1 MLHLGVIF
9 LISYLVGSI
18 NFGLI
23 LGYIQGL
30 DLRSQGSGNA
40 GATNAL
46 RILGT
51 RSGIFVFLGDALK
64 GYIALYLC
72 ESILAQAG
80 FLLFSPSDYL
90 FLSLIFALIGHCY
103 PIWFNFS
110 GGKGAATALGAF
122 LFIDAYFI
130 LFPIIGF
137 LVIFLISRFV
147 GLSTISA
154 FLILFLQ
161 TFFIDHGIHHNFHFF
176 SLLIFIFILYTHRS
190 NIESMYKGTET
201 KLWKCIKIRLY

>member
-9 LISYLVGSI
+9 LTAYLLGSI

-46 RILGT
+46 RILGA
-51 RSGIFVFLGDALK
+51 RSGIFVFFGDALK
-64 GYIALYLC
+64 GYFALYLC
-72 ESILAQAG
+72 ESIVSQAG
-80 FLLFSPSDYL
+80 VLLFSPSDYL

-103 PIWFNFS
+103 PIWFSFR

-122 LFIDAYFI
+122 LFIDPYFI
-130 LFPIIGF
+130 LFPVIGF
-137 LVIFLISRFV
+137 LFVFLISRFV

-154 FLILFLQ
+154 FFILFLQ
-161 TFFIDHGIHHNFHFF
+161 TFFIDHGTHHNLHTF
-176 SLLIFIFILYTHRS
+176 SLLIFIFILYTHRT
-190 NIESMYKGTET
+190 NIESMYKGSEA
-201 KLWKCIKIRLY
+201 KL

>member
-1 MLHLGVIF
+1 MFHLGIIF
-9 LISYLVGSI
+9 LVTYLVGSI

-51 RSGIFVFLGDALK
+51 RSGIFVFIGDALK
-64 GYIALYLC
+64 GYLAIYFCNLILFQQ
-72 ESILAQAG
+72 ES
-80 FLLFSPSDYL
+80 LLFSSSDYL
-90 FLSLIFALIGHCY
+90 FLALIFSLIGHCY
-103 PIWFNFS
+103 PIWFNFR

-122 LFIDAYFI
+122 LFIDPYFTV
-130 LFPIIGF
+130 FPIIGF
-137 LVIFLISRFV
+137 LVVFLISRFV

-154 FLILFLQ
+154 FFILFLQ
-161 TFFIDHGIHHNFHFF
+161 TFFIDHGIHHNFHAF
-176 SLLIFIFILYTHRS
+176 SLVIFLFIFYTHRS
-190 NIESMYKGTET
+190 NIKSMFKGTEE
-201 KLWKCIKIRLY
+201 KL

>member
-9 LISYLVGSI
+9 LSTYLVGSI

-46 RILGT
+46 RILGA
-51 RSGIFVFLGDALK
+51 RSGIFVFFGDALK
-64 GYIALYLC
+64 GYFALYLC
-72 ESILAQAG
+72 ESIVSQAG
-80 FLLFSPSDYL
+80 VLLFSSSDYL

-103 PIWFNFS
+103 PIWFNFR

-122 LFIDAYFI
+122 LFIDPYFI
-130 LFPIIGF
+130 LFPVIGF
-137 LVIFLISRFV
+137 LFVFLISRFV

-154 FLILFLQ
+154 FFILFLQ
-161 TFFIDHGIHHNFHFF
+161 TFFIDHGIHHNLHTF

-190 NIESMYKGTET
+190 NIESMYKGTEA
-201 KLWKCIKIRLY
+201 KL

>member
-9 LISYLVGSI
+9 LITYLVGSI

-137 LVIFLISRFV
+137 LIIFLISRFV

-201 KLWKCIKIRLY
+201 KL

>member
-9 LISYLVGSI
+9 LTAYLLGSI

-46 RILGT
+46 RILGA
-51 RSGIFVFLGDALK
+51 RSGIFVFFGDALK
-64 GYIALYLC
+64 GYFALYLC
-72 ESILAQAG
+72 ESIVSQAG
-80 FLLFSPSDYL
+80 VLLFSPSDYL

-103 PIWFNFS
+103 PIWFSFR

-122 LFIDAYFI
+122 LFIDPYFI
-130 LFPIIGF
+130 LFPVIGF
-137 LVIFLISRFV
+137 LFVFLISRFV

-154 FLILFLQ
+154 FFILFLQ
-161 TFFIDHGIHHNFHFF
+161 TFFIDHGIHHNLHTF
-176 SLLIFIFILYTHRS
+176 SLLIFIFILYTHRT
-190 NIESMYKGTET
+190 NIESMYKGSEA
-201 KLWKCIKIRLY
+201 KL

>member
-1 MLHLGVIF
+1 MLHLGIIF
-9 LISYLVGSI
+9 LITYLVGSI

-46 RILGT
+46 RILGA
-51 RSGIFVFLGDALK
+51 RSGIFVFSGDALK
-64 GYIALYLC
+64 GYLALYLC
-72 ESILAQAG
+72 ESIVAQTG
-80 FLLFSPSDYL
+80 ILLFSPSDYL

-103 PIWFNFS
+103 PIWFNFR

-122 LFIDAYFI
+122 LFIDPYFI
-130 LFPIIGF
+130 IFPIIGF
-137 LVIFLISRFV
+137 FIVFLISRFV

-154 FLILFLQ
+154 FFILFLQ
-161 TFFIDHGIHHNFHFF
+161 TFFIDHGIHHNLHLF
-176 SLLIFIFILYTHRS
+176 SLVIFIFIIYTHRS
-190 NIESMYKGTET
+190 NIQSMYKGIEA
-201 KLWKCIKIRLY
+201 KL

>member
-1 MLHLGVIF
+1 MLHLGIIF
-9 LISYLVGSI
+9 LTTYLVGSI

-46 RILGT
+46 RILGA
-51 RSGIFVFLGDALK
+51 RSGIFVFFGDALK
-64 GYIALYLC
+64 GFFALYLS
-72 ESILAQAG
+72 ESIVSRAG
-80 FLLFSPSDYL
+80 VLLFSPSDYL
-90 FLSLIFALIGHCY
+90 FLSVIFALIGHCY
-103 PIWFNFS
+103 PIWFNFR

-122 LFIDAYFI
+122 LFIDPYFI
-130 LFPIIGF
+130 LFPVIGF
-137 LVIFLISRFV
+137 LFIFLVSRFV

-154 FLILFLQ
+154 FFILFLQ
-161 TFFIDHGIHHNFHFF
+161 TFFIDHGMHHNLHVF

-190 NIESMYKGTET
+190 NIESMYKGTEA
-201 KLWKCIKIRLY
+201 KL

>member
-1 MLHLGVIF
+1 MFHLGIIF
-9 LISYLVGSI
+9 LVTYLVGSI

-51 RSGIFVFLGDALK
+51 RSGIFVFIGDALK
-64 GYIALYLC
+64 GYLALYVCNLILFQQ
-72 ESILAQAG
+72 ES
-80 FLLFSPSDYL
+80 LLFSSSDYL
-90 FLSLIFALIGHCY
+90 FLALIFSLIGHCY
-103 PIWFNFS
+103 PIWFNFR

-122 LFIDAYFI
+122 LFIDPYFTV
-130 LFPIIGF
+130 FPIIGF
-137 LVIFLISRFV
+137 LVVFLISRFV

-154 FLILFLQ
+154 FFILFLQ
-161 TFFIDHGIHHNFHFF
+161 TFFIDHGIHHNFHAF
-176 SLLIFIFILYTHRS
+176 SLVIFLFIFYTHRT
-190 NIESMYKGTET
+190 NIKSMFKGTEE
-201 KLWKCIKIRLY
+201 KL

>member
-9 LISYLVGSI
+9 LFTYLVGSI

-46 RILGT
+46 RILGA
-51 RSGIFVFLGDALK
+51 RSGIFVFFGDALK
-64 GYIALYLC
+64 GFFALYLS
-72 ESILAQAG
+72 ESIVSQAG
-80 FLLFSPSDYL
+80 VLLFSPSDYL
-90 FLSLIFALIGHCY
+90 FLSVIFALIGHCY
-103 PIWFNFS
+103 PIWFNFR

-122 LFIDAYFI
+122 LFIDPYFI
-130 LFPIIGF
+130 LFPVIGF
-137 LVIFLISRFV
+137 LFIFLVSRFV

-154 FLILFLQ
+154 FFILFLQ
-161 TFFIDHGIHHNFHFF
+161 TFFIDHGMHHNLHVF

-190 NIESMYKGTET
+190 NIESMYKGTEA
-201 KLWKCIKIRLY
+201 KL

>member
-1 MLHLGVIF
+1 MLHLGIIF
-9 LISYLVGSI
+9 LITYLVGSI

-46 RILGT
+46 RILGA
-51 RSGIFVFLGDALK
+51 RSGIFVFSGDALK
-64 GYIALYLC
+64 GYLALYLC
-72 ESILAQAG
+72 ESIVAQTET
-80 FLLFSPSDYL
+80 LLFSPSDYL

-103 PIWFNFS
+103 PIWFNFR

-122 LFIDAYFI
+122 LFIDPYFI
-130 LFPIIGF
+130 IFPIIGF
-137 LVIFLISRFV
+137 FIMFLISRFV

-154 FLILFLQ
+154 FFILFLQ
-161 TFFIDHGIHHNFHFF
+161 TFFIDHGIHHNLHLF
-176 SLLIFIFILYTHRS
+176 SLVIFIFIIYTHRS
-190 NIESMYKGTET
+190 NIQSMYKGIEA
-201 KLWKCIKIRLY
+201 KL

>member
-9 LISYLVGSI
+9 LTAYLLGSI

-46 RILGT
+46 RILGA
-51 RSGIFVFLGDALK
+51 RSGIFVFFGDALK
-64 GYIALYLC
+64 GYFALYLC
-72 ESILAQAG
+72 ESIVSQAG
-80 FLLFSPSDYL
+80 VLLFSPSDYL

-103 PIWFNFS
+103 PIWFNFR

-122 LFIDAYFI
+122 LFIDPYFI
-130 LFPIIGF
+130 LFPVIGF
-137 LVIFLISRFV
+137 LFVFLISRFV

-154 FLILFLQ
+154 FFILFLQ
-161 TFFIDHGIHHNFHFF
+161 TFFIDHGIHHNLHTF
-176 SLLIFIFILYTHRS
+176 SLLIFIFILYTHRT
-190 NIESMYKGTET
+190 NVESMYKGSEA
-201 KLWKCIKIRLY
+201 KL

>member
-1 MLHLGVIF
+1 MFHLGIIF
-9 LISYLVGSI
+9 LVTYLVGSI

-51 RSGIFVFLGDALK
+51 RSGIFVFIGDALK
-64 GYIALYLC
+64 GYLALYFCNLILFQQ
-72 ESILAQAG
+72 ES
-80 FLLFSPSDYL
+80 LLFSSSDYL
-90 FLSLIFALIGHCY
+90 FLALIFSLIGHCY
-103 PIWFNFS
+103 PIWFNFR

-122 LFIDAYFI
+122 LFIDHYFTV
-130 LFPIIGF
+130 FPIIGF
-137 LVIFLISRFV
+137 LVVFLISRFV

-154 FLILFLQ
+154 FFILFLQ
-161 TFFIDHGIHHNFHFF
+161 TFFIDHGIHHNFHAF
-176 SLLIFIFILYTHRS
+176 SLVIFLFIFYTHRS
-190 NIESMYKGTET
+190 NIKSMFKGTEE
-201 KLWKCIKIRLY
+201 KL

>member
-1 MLHLGVIF
+1 MFHLGIIF
-9 LISYLVGSI
+9 LITYLVGSI

-23 LGYIQGL
+23 LGYIKGL

-51 RSGIFVFLGDALK
+51 RSGIFVFIGDALK
-64 GYIALYLC
+64 GYLALYVCNLILFQQ
-72 ESILAQAG
+72 ES
-80 FLLFSPSDYL
+80 LLFSSSDYL
-90 FLSLIFALIGHCY
+90 FLALIFSLIGHCY
-103 PIWFNFS
+103 PIWFNFR

-122 LFIDAYFI
+122 LFIDPYFT

-137 LVIFLISRFV
+137 LVVFLISRFV

-154 FLILFLQ
+154 FFILFLQ
-161 TFFIDHGIHHNFHFF
+161 TFFIDHGVHHNFHAF
-176 SLLIFIFILYTHRS
+176 SLVIFLFIFYTHRS
-190 NIESMYKGTET
+190 NIKSMFKGTEE
-201 KLWKCIKIRLY
+201 KL

>member
-1 MLHLGVIF
+1 MFHLGIIF
-9 LISYLVGSI
+9 LVTYLVGSI

-51 RSGIFVFLGDALK
+51 RSGIFVFIGDALK
-64 GYIALYLC
+64 GYLALYFCNLILFQQ
-72 ESILAQAG
+72 ES
-80 FLLFSPSDYL
+80 LLFSSSDYL
-90 FLSLIFALIGHCY
+90 FLALIFSLIGHCY
-103 PIWFNFS
+103 PIWFNFR

-122 LFIDAYFI
+122 LFIDPYFTV
-130 LFPIIGF
+130 FPIIGF
-137 LVIFLISRFV
+137 LVVFLISRFV

-154 FLILFLQ
+154 FFILFLQ
-161 TFFIDHGIHHNFHFF
+161 TFFIDHGIHHNFHAF
-176 SLLIFIFILYTHRS
+176 SLVIFLFIFYTHRT
-190 NIESMYKGTET
+190 NIKSMFKGTEE
-201 KLWKCIKIRLY
+201 KL

>member
-1 MLHLGVIF
+1 MFHLGIIF
-9 LISYLVGSI
+9 LVTYLVGSI

-51 RSGIFVFLGDALK
+51 RSGIFVFIGDALK
-64 GYIALYLC
+64 GYLALYVCNLILFQQ
-72 ESILAQAG
+72 ES
-80 FLLFSPSDYL
+80 LLFSSSDYL
-90 FLSLIFALIGHCY
+90 FLALIFSLIGHCY
-103 PIWFNFS
+103 PIWFNFR

-122 LFIDAYFI
+122 LFIDPYFTV
-130 LFPIIGF
+130 FPIIGF
-137 LVIFLISRFV
+137 LVVFLISRFV

-154 FLILFLQ
+154 FFILFLQ
-161 TFFIDHGIHHNFHFF
+161 TFFIDHGIHHNFHAF
-176 SLLIFIFILYTHRS
+176 SLVIFLFIFYTHRS
-190 NIESMYKGTET
+190 NIKSMFKGTEE
-201 KLWKCIKIRLY
+201 KL

>member
-9 LISYLVGSI
+9 LITYLVGSI

-64 GYIALYLC
+64 GYIALYLS
-72 ESILAQAG
+72 ESILVQAG

-103 PIWFNFS
+103 PIWFNFN

-137 LVIFLISRFV
+137 LVIF
-147 GLSTISA
+147 
-154 FLILFLQ
+154 
-161 TFFIDHGIHHNFHFF
+161 
-176 SLLIFIFILYTHRS
+176 
-190 NIESMYKGTET
+190 
-201 KLWKCIKIRLY
+201 